1 MKKKRKI
8 NFVNKACII
17 ENISLREMQRKA
29 NKTVV
34 EEDSSYDL
42 NKCNEL
48 GTRQYC
54 GIHCTLYKV

>member
-1 MKKKRKI
+1 M
-8 NFVNKACII
+8 NKACII